1 MDLTNAL
8 KIIISYQ
15 VDSLVSGK
23 VLSGAILEFLDDAH
37 NSINLYECLAAVYS
51 WLVESLWHGE

>member
-23 VLSGAILEFLDDAH
+23 VLSGAILEFLVDAY
-37 NSINLYECLAAVYS
+37 NSINNSEYLAAV
-51 WLVESLWHGE
+51 